1 MYDDSENPIFKGIF
15 NGLLHY
21 MIGTVREE
29 TRCFAPDCNIR
40 TFLKGIAASDSL
52 AEFRNYVFKFKI
64 LGLAFSDTR
73 NDLPGAIYSFI
84 SSPTI

>member
-15 NGLLHY
+15 NGLLHE

-29 TRCFAPDCNIR
+29 TRCFAPDC
-40 TFLKGIAASDSL
+40 SL
-52 AEFRNYVFKFKI
+52 AESRNYVFMFKI
-64 LGLAFSDTR
+64 LGLALSDTR